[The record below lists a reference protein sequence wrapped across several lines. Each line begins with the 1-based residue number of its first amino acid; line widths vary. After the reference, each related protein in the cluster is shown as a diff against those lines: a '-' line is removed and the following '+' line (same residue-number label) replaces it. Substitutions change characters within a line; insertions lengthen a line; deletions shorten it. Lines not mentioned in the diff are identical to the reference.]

1 MKITKTQL
9 KQIIREAMQDLD
21 EIDLAQAFQQKQQKQ
36 QAQGSQQ
43 TPEERAK
50 FQQSMKGGQ
59 QKQQQKQQ
67 VPPKLAVAQALAGKL
82 GKEATQLIMSK
93 LDDQSLKTLMMVL
106 SK

>member
-9 KQIIREAMQDLD
+9 KQLIREAMQDLD

-59 QKQQQKQQ
+59 QKQQQQ